1 MLLTYLKTTQ
11 NDLLSCIKDFVQS
24 EIVNDIQSQT
34 GWPFFGVSADKVTDL
49 LNWEQLGIVVHYVKN
64 CQAIENLL
72 EFVQCDDVKGVR
84 IAEFII
90 NTLNNAGLYPQMCCA
105 QTYNGA
111 GNMAGKEKGAAA
123 KFCSET
129 GNEKAVYFHCT
140 SHKLNLS
147 LSKVSKI
154 LQVMNM
160 VSTMQMLG
168 IFFKYSPKCQQKL
181 EQSITEIAT
190 ELLKK
195 KVKPLC
201 ETC

>member
-1 MLLTYLKTTQ
+1 MR
-11 NDLLSCIKDFVQS
+11 CI
-24 EIVNDIQSQT
+24 T
-34 GWPFFGVSADKVTDL
+34 
-49 LNWEQLGIVVHYVKN
+49 N
-64 CQAIENLL
+64 CQAIEKLL
-72 EFVQCDDVKGVR
+72 EFVQCDDVKGAS

-90 NTLNNAGLYPQMCCA
+90 NALNNAGLYPQMCRA
-105 QTYNGA
+105 QTYDGA

-140 SHKLNLS
+140 SHELNLS
-147 LSKVSKI
+147 LSKASKI

-168 IFFKYSPKCQQKL
+168 TFFKYSQKRQRKL

-190 ELLKK
+190 ESLKK
-195 KVKPLC
+195 KVKTLC
-201 ETC
+201 ETR